1 VRPLPTHPLRLAPF
15 AAHEHLQGNPTGTS
29 DSARAKRV
37 SGVSAYRVR
46 SASWKVR
53 RGPTAGRRNFDV
65 ELDVVVFNP
74 IEEIHLRGHV
84 VGDLSTKVTIVDCP
98 DTRFSRQAVN
108 PACR

>member
-1 VRPLPTHPLRLAPF
+1 M
-15 AAHEHLQGNPTGTS
+15 
-29 DSARAKRV
+29 
-37 SGVSAYRVR
+37 R

-74 IEEIHLRGHV
+74 IEEIHLQGHV

-98 DTRFSRQAVN
+98 DIRFSRQAVN